1 VGEEVGE
8 VDEAGNVAF
17 EALELALELIDDDLV
32 DDRGTETE
40 PPGVDVK
47 LNVDE
52 VGFEIIGK
60 C

>member
-1 VGEEVGE
+1 MCLSNRTG
-8 VDEAGNVAF
+8 AY
-17 EALELALELIDDDLV
+17 
-32 DDRGTETE
+32 DRGAETE
-40 PPGVDVK
+40 PARVDDK